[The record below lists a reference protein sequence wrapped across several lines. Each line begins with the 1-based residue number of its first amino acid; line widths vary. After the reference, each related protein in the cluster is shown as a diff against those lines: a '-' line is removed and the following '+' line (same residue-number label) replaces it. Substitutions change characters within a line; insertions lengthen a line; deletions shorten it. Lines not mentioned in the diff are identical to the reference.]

1 MRLFS
6 FVKLKPSL
14 FGFKFQLKYI
24 YEILPVVIGVSIL
37 LFNFYFIQPLLPAIV
52 PMVNVVGGLIAFVPP
67 TLFFYSRYKAGKQIE
82 QQFVLFIEDLTQ
94 SINSG
99 MTLPM
104 AIKYCSK
111 RNYFSLSPYVNELAA
126 QVDWGIPFRKALT
139 TFAKNVKSKPIRRS
153 VTTIIQTYNMGGKVS
168 DTLDAVGKSLVE
180 IGKIKDERT
189 ASVHSQIVTSY
200 LLYFVFI
207 FILIILQTFLIPALS
222 MPEIPGMAISA
233 PTAGRTGEAYSSG
246 FINFIIVQGFF
257 AGLATGKMAEGSII
271 AGFKHS
277 ILLITTGYTLFSF
290 TSQFQVKLF

>member
-1 MRLFS
+1 MQYYCMNAP
-6 FVKLKPSL
+6 KLRISNFPL
-14 FGFKFQLKYI
+14 RHI
-24 YEILPVVIGVSIL
+24 YEIMPVVVGIVIL
-37 LFNFYFIQPLLPAIV
+37 ILNFYFMQSIMPVIV
-52 PMVNVVGGLIAFVPP
+52 PMINVIGGLIAVVPP
-67 TLFFYSRYKAGKQIE
+67 TLFFYSRYKEGKQIE
-82 QQFVLFIEDLTQ
+82 QQFIFFIEDLTQ
-94 SINSG
+94 GINSG

-104 AIKYCSK
+104 SLKYCSR
-111 RNYFSLSPYVNELAA
+111 RNYFALSPYVNELAA
-126 QVDWGIPFRKALT
+126 QVDWGIPFRKALS
-139 TFAKNVKSKPIRRS
+139 TFAKNTKSKPIRRA

-168 DTLDAVGKSLVE
+168 DTLSAVGKSLVE
-180 IGKIKDERT
+180 ISKIREERT

-222 MPEIPGMAISA
+222 MPEIPGVAISS
-233 PTAGRTGEAYSSG
+233 PVESRSGQAYASG

-257 AGLATGKMAEGSII
+257 AGLATGKMAEGSVV

>member
-1 MRLFS
+1 MKFP
-6 FVKLKPSL
+6 KLRI
-14 FGFKFQLKYI
+14 KYI
-24 YEILPVVIGVSIL
+24 YEVIPVVVGITIL
-37 LFNFYFIQPLLPAIV
+37 VFNYYFIHPVLPAIV
-52 PMVNVVGGLIAFVPP
+52 PMINVAGGLIAVVPP

-82 QQFVLFIEDLTQ
+82 QQFVFFVEDLTQ
-94 SINSG
+94 GINSG

-104 AIKYCSK
+104 SLKYCSR
-111 RNYFSLSPYVNELAA
+111 RNYFALSPYVNELAA
-126 QVDWGIPFRKALT
+126 QVDWGIPFRKALN
-139 TFAKNVKSKPIRRS
+139 TFAKNTKSKPIRRA

-168 DTLDAVGKSLVE
+168 DTLSAVGKSLVE
-180 IGKIKDERT
+180 IGKIKEERT

-222 MPEIPGMAISA
+222 MPEIPGVAISS
-233 PTAGRTGEAYSSG
+233 PAGARSGQAYTSG
-246 FINFIIVQGFF
+246 FVNFIIVQGFF
-257 AGLATGKMAEGSII
+257 AGLVTGKMAEGSVI

>member
-1 MRLFS
+1 MEMPKF
-6 FVKLKPSL
+6 KLHIRY
-14 FGFKFQLKYI
+14 F
-24 YEILPVVIGVSIL
+24 YEIMPVIIGAFILLINFYLIAPVFPAVAPIINVIG
-37 LFNFYFIQPLLPAIV
+37 A
-52 PMVNVVGGLIAFVPP
+52 LIAVVPP
-67 TLFFYSRYKAGKQIE
+67 TVFFYSRFKATKQIE

-104 AIKYCSK
+104 SLKYCAN

-126 QVDWGIPFRKALT
+126 QVDWGIPFRKALS
-139 TFAKNVKSKPIRRS
+139 TFAKNTKSKPIKRA

-168 DTLDAVGKSLVE
+168 DTLSAVGKSLVE
-180 IGKIKDERT
+180 IGKIKEERT

-222 MPEIPGMAISA
+222 MPDIPGVSLGTGDRGM
-233 PTAGRTGEAYSSG
+233 GGEAYTSG
-246 FINFIIVQGFF
+246 FVNFIIVQGFF
-257 AGLATGKMAEGSII
+257 AGLVTGKMAEGSVI

>member
-1 MRLFS
+1 M
-6 FVKLKPSL
+6 KLRPKPSL
-14 FGFKFQLKYI
+14 PGFRFQFKYV
-24 YEILPVVIGVSIL
+24 YEIIPVLVGAFIL
-37 LFNFYFIQPLLPAIV
+37 LLNYYFVQPVLPAIT
-52 PMVNVVGGLIAFVPP
+52 PMVNVVGGLIAVVPP

-104 AIKYCSK
+104 SIRYCSK
-111 RNYFSLSPYVNELAA
+111 RNYFALSPYVNELAA
-126 QVDWGIPFRKALT
+126 QVDWGIPFRKALA
-139 TFAKNVKSKPIRRS
+139 TFAKNARSKPIKRA

-168 DTLDAVGKSLVE
+168 ETLEAVGKSLVE
-180 IGKIKDERT
+180 IGKIKEERT

-222 MPEIPGMAISA
+222 MPEIPGVAISA

-257 AGLATGKMAEGSII
+257 AGLVTGKMAEGSII

-290 TSQFQVKLF
+290 TSQFQIKLF

>member
-1 MRLFS
+1 M
-6 FVKLKPSL
+6 KLKPSL
-14 FGFKFQLKYI
+14 PSVRLQFRYV
-24 YEILPVVIGVSIL
+24 YEIIPVIVGSVIL
-37 LFNFYFIQPLLPAIV
+37 LLNFYFVQPILPAIT
-52 PMVNVVGGLIAFVPP
+52 PMINVVGALIAVVPP

-82 QQFVLFIEDLTQ
+82 QQFIFFIEDLTQ

-104 AIKYCSK
+104 SLKYCSK

-139 TFAKNVKSKPIRRS
+139 TFAKNTRSKPIHRA

-168 DTLDAVGKSLVE
+168 DTLSAVGKSLVE
-180 IGKIKDERT
+180 IGKIKEERT

-222 MPEIPGMAISA
+222 MPEIPGVAISA
-233 PTAGRTGEAYSSG
+233 PSATQTGQAYSSG

-257 AGLATGKMAEGSII
+257 AGLVTGKMAEGSIV

>member
-1 MRLFS
+1 MNVL
-6 FVKLKPSL
+6 KLRVSNFPL
-14 FGFKFQLKYI
+14 RHI
-24 YEILPVVIGVSIL
+24 YEIMPVVIGIVIL
-37 LFNFYFIQPLLPAIV
+37 MLNFYFIQPIMPAIA
-52 PMVNVVGGLIAFVPP
+52 PIINVAGGLIAVVPP
-67 TLFFYSRYKAGKQIE
+67 TLFFYSRYKEGKQIE
-82 QQFVLFIEDLTQ
+82 QQFIFFIEDLTQ
-94 SINSG
+94 GINSG

-104 AIKYCSK
+104 SLKYCSS
-111 RNYFSLSPYVNELAA
+111 RNYFALSPYVNELAA
-126 QVDWGIPFRKALT
+126 QVDWGIPFRKALG
-139 TFAKNVKSKPIRRS
+139 TFAKKTKSKPIRRA

-168 DTLDAVGKSLVE
+168 DTLSAVGKSLVE
-180 IGKIKDERT
+180 IGKIREERT

-222 MPEIPGMAISA
+222 MPEIPGLVISSPA
-233 PTAGRTGEAYSSG
+233 SSRSGQTYTSG

-257 AGLATGKMAEGSII
+257 AGLATGKMAEGSTV

>member
-1 MRLFS
+1 M
-6 FVKLKPSL
+6 KLKPKLPHIGSP
-14 FGFKFQLKYI
+14 FRHI
-24 YEILPVVIGVSIL
+24 YEIAPVMVGAVIL
-37 LFNFYFIQPLLPAIV
+37 LLNFYFVQPILPAV
-52 PMVNVVGGLIAFVPP
+52 APMINVVGGLIAVVPP
-67 TLFFYSRYKAGKQIE
+67 TLFFYSRYKSGKQIE
-82 QQFVLFIEDLTQ
+82 QQFIFFIEDLTQ

-104 AIKYCSK
+104 GLKYCSK
-111 RNYFSLSPYVNELAA
+111 RDYFSLSSYVNELAA

-139 TFAKNVKSKPIRRS
+139 TFAKNTKSKPIRRA

-168 DTLDAVGKSLVE
+168 DTLSAVGKSLVE
-180 IGKIKDERT
+180 IGKIKEERT

-222 MPEIPGMAISA
+222 MPEIPGVAISA

-257 AGLATGKMAEGSII
+257 AGLVTGKMAEGSIV